1 MDLLAKMEREW
12 ESETGDQRRPK
23 SDLIP
28 LLGFAK
34 MEEYNQSLPRL
45 EWERD
50 AKNGVLRYGIQIS
63 FLCSGAFV

>member
-1 MDLLAKMEREW
+1 
-12 ESETGDQRRPK
+12 
-23 SDLIP
+23 
-28 LLGFAK
+28 